1 MTVQK
6 EKNAA
11 SGSHVQPS
19 RRRALSILTLALGGL
34 GTILAGVPVV
44 GFLLGPLLE
53 NHPRRWVPLGPV
65 AQFKVGETVKVTFE
79 DPAALP
85 WAGVAGKTAA
95 WLRREEND
103 RFVAFMVNCSHL
115 GCPVR
120 WEPEAE
126 LFMCPCHGGVY
137 YGNGKV
143 AGGPPPEP
151 LHRFQTRV
159 QAGQVQLQTRPV
171 PIT

>member
-1 MTVQK
+1 M
-6 EKNAA
+6 ECWW
-11 SGSHVQPS
+11 
-19 RRRALSILTLALGGL
+19 LAD
-34 GTILAGVPVV
+34 
-44 GFLLGPLLE
+44 
-53 NHPRRWVPLGPV
+53 
-65 AQFKVGETVKVTFE
+65 TFD
-79 DPAALP
+79 DPQALP

-95 WLRREEND
+95 WLRRED
-103 RFVAFMVNCSHL
+103 DARFVAFDVNCSHL

-137 YGNGKV
+137 YGNGQV
-143 AGGPPPEP
+143 AGGPPPQP

-159 QAGQVQLQTRPV
+159 QNGQVELQTRPV

>member
-1 MTVQK
+1 MS
-6 EKNAA
+6 
-11 SGSHVQPS
+11 SGSEQSPPAGTDQLSS
-19 RRRALSILTLALGGL
+19 RRRALALLSLALGGL
-34 GTILAGVPVV
+34 GAFLVGVPVV
-44 GFLLGPLLE
+44 GFLLAPLLKQ
-53 NHPRRWVPLGPV
+53 RLSQWVG
-65 AQFKVGETVKVTFE
+65 VGTVGDFAVGRTVKVEFD
-79 DPAALP
+79 DPDALP

-103 RFVAFMVNCSHL
+103 SFVAFDVNCSHL

-120 WEPEAE
+120 WEPSAE

-137 YGNGKV
+137 YGNGQV

-151 LHRFQTRV
+151 LHRFRTRV
-159 QAGQVQLQTRPV
+159 RNGQVQLQSRPL

>member
-1 MTVQK
+1 MTVPEEKDQK
-6 EKNAA
+6 
-11 SGSHVQPS
+11 SLSS
-19 RRRALSILTLALGGL
+19 RRRALTILSVALGGL
-34 GTILAGVPVV
+34 GTLLAGAPVV
-44 GFLLGPLLE
+44 GFLLGPVLRKR
-53 NHPRRWVPLGPV
+53 PQSWVSVGDV
-65 AQFKVGETVKVTFE
+65 DNFQIGETVKVTFD
-79 DPAALP
+79 DPRALP

-95 WLRREEND
+95 WLRRED
-103 RFVAFMVNCSHL
+103 DARFVAFDVNCSHL

-137 YGNGKV
+137 YGNGQV
-143 AGGPPPEP
+143 AGGPPPQP

-159 QAGQVQLQTRPV
+159 QNGQVELQTRPV